1 MEKNRA
7 MVNWVRACLLGS
19 AVCLASC
26 SDGGTYTLYR
36 DSPVSTAMRVHV
48 ASFNTSDGESYNK
61 ENCQLAEQLFQ
72 KQPGVTVKFWCE
84 KGTFRK

>member
-1 MEKNRA
+1 MEK
-7 MVNWVRACLLGS
+7 VRTEFKLVRFALLGS
-19 AVCLASC
+19 TIFLASC
-26 SDGGTYTLYR
+26 SDDGAYTLYR

-48 ASFNTSDGESYNK
+48 ATFNTSGGESYNK